1 MIFQPTPLDVLLAEF
16 EGELRSYIPDS
27 ASQPPES
34 VLLPLSPVE
43 GQVFDGIHT
52 LEKAG
57 QRQIAFLTNP
67 KYKDQLLTTSAGL
80 VMVRSKDFESIL
92 EYLKAENRQNPLQ
105 MWCLADPYLL
115 YAKLQQWWVQ
125 RSAFR
130 PKPGVHPSAV
140 IGEGVSLAATA
151 FIGPNAVIGDH
162 TSVGENCL
170 IDAGVVLGRHVKVGA
185 STRLHAN
192 VTVYDECEIGANCI
206 LHSGSVIGADGFGFA
221 SEKGAW
227 VKIPQVGRVLI
238 ADDVEIG
245 ANTTVDRGALDDTLI
260 GFGVKLD
267 NQIMVAH
274 NVQVGEHTAM
284 AGCVGVAGST
294 KIGARCT
301 VGGAANIFGHLSIP
315 DGTHVSGC
323 TTVIAS
329 IKEPGAYTG
338 IFPMDTHKSWEK
350 TAATLRQ
357 LVALR
362 SRVRELEKALADVRS
377 QQADDQN
384 SN

>member
-1 MIFQPTPLDVLLAEF
+1 MIFQPTQLDVLLAEF
-16 EGELRSYIPDS
+16 GGELRSY
-27 ASQPPES
+27 
-34 VLLPLSPVE
+34 SPGAPAPIHSFPQLFE
-43 GQVFDGIHT
+43 GIHT

-57 QRQIAFLTNP
+57 PHQIAFLTNP
-67 KYKDQLLTTSAGL
+67 KYRDQLTTSSAGL
-80 VMVRSKDFESIL
+80 VMVRMKDFESIL
-92 EYLKAENRQNPLQ
+92 EYLGSAKRPKALQ
-105 MWCLADPYLL
+105 FWCLDDPYLM
-115 YAKLQQWWVQ
+115 YAKIQQWWVD
-125 RSAFR
+125 RSAF
-130 PKPGVHPSAV
+130 KPQAGIHPSAV
-140 IGEGVSLAATA
+140 VGEGAVVAPTA
-151 FIGPNAVIGDH
+151 FIGPKVVIGDY
-162 TSVGENCL
+162 SVVADDCRIE
-170 IDAGVVLGRHVKVGA
+170 AGVVLGRHVIVGE

-221 SEKGAW
+221 NERGAW
-227 VKIPQVGRVLI
+227 VKIPQVGRVI
-238 ADDVEIG
+238 VADHVEIG

-284 AGCVGVAGST
+284 AGCVGIAGST
-294 KIGARCT
+294 RIGARCT
-301 VGGAANIFGHLSIP
+301 IGGAANIFGHLSIP

-362 SRVRELEKALADVRS
+362 SRVRELEKALQKANPGNPQS
-377 QQADDQN
+377 GEEA
-384 SN
+384 SNK

>member
-1 MIFQPTPLDVLLAEF
+1 MIFQPIPLDVLLAEF
-16 EGELRSYIPDS
+16 GGELRSYTPDS
-27 ASQPPES
+27 VDQPLES
-34 VLLPLSPVE
+34 FSLPLSPVE
-43 GQVFDGIHT
+43 SQVFDGIHT

-57 QRQIAFLTNP
+57 FKQIAFLTNP

-92 EYLKAENRQNPLQ
+92 EYLNAENRPNPLQ

-162 TSVGENCL
+162 TSVGENCR
-170 IDAGVVLGRHVKVGA
+170 IDAGVVLGRHVKVGT

-192 VTVYDECEIGANCI
+192 VTVYDECEIGMNCI

-221 SEKGAW
+221 NEKGIW

-362 SRVRELEKALADVRS
+362 SRVRELEKALVDVRS
-377 QQADDQN
+377 QQANDQD